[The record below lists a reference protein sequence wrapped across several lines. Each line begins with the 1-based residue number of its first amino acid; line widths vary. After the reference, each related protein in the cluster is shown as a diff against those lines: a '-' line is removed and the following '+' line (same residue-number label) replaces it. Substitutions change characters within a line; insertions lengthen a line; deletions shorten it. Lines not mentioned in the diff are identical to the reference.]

1 MNQGRARMVAIH
13 ASEAKDL
20 ERMAVSAARK
30 GWWSDAVV
38 LRAQSQTYWVA
49 ALVALLEA

>member
-1 MNQGRARMVAIH
+1 MNRGRARMAAIH
-13 ASEAKDL
+13 VAEARDL

>member
-1 MNQGRARMVAIH
+1 MNRGRARMVAILVE
-13 ASEAKDL
+13 EAKDV
-20 ERMAVSAARK
+20 ERLTLNAARK

-38 LRAQSQTYWVA
+38 LRAQSQTVWVA